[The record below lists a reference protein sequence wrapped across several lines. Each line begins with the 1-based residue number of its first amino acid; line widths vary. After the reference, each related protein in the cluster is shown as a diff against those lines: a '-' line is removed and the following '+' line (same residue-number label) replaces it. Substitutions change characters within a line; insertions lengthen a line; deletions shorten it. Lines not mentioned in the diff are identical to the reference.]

1 MVLRGDDG
9 YRIDSY
15 SDCGVITSDRARPE
29 VADLALVLAAI
40 VVMVMGTI
48 GVSRSSAPP
57 DPVGW
62 LLLVAA
68 GGALWFRR
76 PWPTAVMWIVIATGL
91 AYDLLGNPGAFST
104 VAIVLAIFS
113 VASSG
118 RRWTAIAGV
127 VATLAT
133 FYLTDLIGDTGHVLN
148 AEGALWFGGW
158 LIAGFL
164 MGEVSRARID
174 RAAAAEQRA
183 REAERHRQEET
194 LRRASEE
201 RMRIARELHDVL
213 AHSISIIN
221 VQAGVA
227 AHHLDTDVD
236 KARAALKT
244 VRDTGKQALREL
256 RSSLGVLRDS
266 ESDIEPPRAPSP
278 GVSEIEHLIVATRHT
293 GLTIHL
299 RQHVDPDT
307 IPPDVGLA
315 VYRTI
320 QESLTNVTRHADAGV
335 VTVIIDQRPDELLLR
350 VEDDGIGYD
359 GELGGGHGI
368 VGMRERLRALG
379 GHLDAGP
386 RPDGRGFRVEGR
398 IPLDDGS

>member
-244 VRDTGKQALREL
+244 VRDTGKQALASSVHLWACSATRNPTSNRPERL
-256 RSSLGVLRDS
+256 HQVSARSNSSLSPHVTPGSPSTYDNMWIRTPS
-266 ESDIEPPRAPSP
+266 RPMWAWPSIEPSKRASP
-278 GVSEIEHLIVATRHT
+278 T
-293 GLTIHL
+293 
-299 RQHVDPDT
+299 
-307 IPPDVGLA
+307 
-315 VYRTI
+315 
-320 QESLTNVTRHADAGV
+320 
-335 VTVIIDQRPDELLLR
+335 
-350 VEDDGIGYD
+350 
-359 GELGGGHGI
+359 
-368 VGMRERLRALG
+368 
-379 GHLDAGP
+379 
-386 RPDGRGFRVEGR
+386 
-398 IPLDDGS
+398 